1 MAAAAP
7 LPPAAREQVPGGP
20 TLSPATGRP
29 DAIQGQDPGI
39 VSSPAPPPSLF
50 STLEIARAAR
60 RGSLL
65 RTWAVGTFLGNQAVW
80 AGAAPQGVCLQ
91 RLWGPSAPPSPAPGS
106 LWDSSTSCLL
116 GIVGLAESEL
126 TSPGYSE
133 STQTREDDPGPSLP
147 SPNAGEQWEL
157 RSWLVG
163 TRDGA
168 ARLEASLVFSYE
180 VTG

>member
-1 MAAAAP
+1 M
-7 LPPAAREQVPGGP
+7 
-20 TLSPATGRP
+20 
-29 DAIQGQDPGI
+29 
-39 VSSPAPPPSLF
+39 APPCPRPRADLMPSRGKTPASSAAQRPHLALF
-50 STLEIARAAR
+50 STLETARAAR

-65 RTWAVGTFLGNQAVW
+65 RTWAAGTFLGNQAVW

-91 RLWGPSAPPSPAPGS
+91 RLWGPRAPLSPAPGS

-116 GIVGLAESEL
+116 GIVGLAGSEL

-133 STQTREDDPGPSLP
+133 SPQTREDDPGPSLP
-147 SPNAGEQWEL
+147 SPNAGEQREL
-157 RSWLVG
+157 HSWLVG